1 MRLSVVPVP
10 GVPAFDG
17 SVVDCPG
24 VGAGAGPVP
33 LGDAFPVG
41 AVVPP
46 VVATPVE
53 PDDAPPVLPPLD
65 PPVWANVRAVLAVR
79 NAAARNVILVCLGF
93 IARLL

>member
-17 SVVDCPG
+17 TVVDCPG

-46 VVATPVE
+46 VVAPPVE

-79 NAAARNVILVCLGF
+79 NAAARNVILVSLGF